1 MFELSRLV
9 ILSVV
14 LCAISGMPS
23 LFLVRRSCW
32 GQRIATGLLVVG
44 CTCGLIGICQVFFVV
59 ADFEIARWP
68 TPIPNADFVLA
79 ADSISAFFLIPI
91 LLVTMLGSIYGLE
104 YWKQSDHPGDSRKLQ
119 VFYGLLTSALSVL
132 VLSHNSVTFLVG
144 WEGMAIS
151 AFFLVGTQDEKDDV
165 REAAWLYLAASH
177 AATIALFMMFALM
190 YGATG
195 SYDLVPLSN
204 EALGAGNATI
214 IFLLAL
220 AGFGLKAGLMPL
232 HFWLP
237 SAHAMAPSH
246 VSAVMSGVLIKAGIY
261 GLVRMTWVLAEP
273 PLWWGELLLGLGA
286 VSAIFGVAF
295 ALGQH
300 DIKRLL
306 AYHSIENIG
315 IIVIGLGLAMIGRTM
330 NEPVWILLGLSG
342 CLLHVWNHALF
353 KSLLFLS
360 AGSVIHARHTREI
373 DHLGGLAKS
382 MPWTAGFFLLGA
394 AAICGLPPLNG
405 FVSEFLIYLGLFQT
419 LGLGGGREFPVA
431 AFVVPVL
438 AMMGAL
444 ALACFVKVFG
454 VVFLGVS
461 RQKLEH
467 TVHEPGWAIRGPM
480 LVLSGFCIAIGLGPT
495 LVVPMLDKAI
505 SVWSQHSPQPVTSLG
520 DIAPL
525 GQLRTAAIVLLLSLV
540 VGVFWL
546 NRRIQKHSLGWT
558 ETWGCG
564 YTAPTA
570 RMQYTASSIAQFL
583 VELMGWPLQ
592 LKVERPD
599 LTTFFP
605 SAATFKS
612 HVPEVVLERAV
623 MPIVH
628 SLGRCLFW
636 FRIVQQG
643 SIQLYVLYLFAM
655 LVFLLLFWR

>member
-1 MFELSRLV
+1 MFEYSRLV
-9 ILSVV
+9 LLSVV
-14 LCAISGMPS
+14 LSAISGLPS
-23 LFLVRRSCW
+23 LFLARRNCW
-32 GQRIATGLLVVG
+32 GQRLATGQLIVG
-44 CTCGLIGICQVFFVV
+44 CVCGLIGIGQVFFVV
-59 ADFEIARWP
+59 TDFEIARWP

-79 ADSISAFFLIPI
+79 ADSLSAFFLIPI

-104 YWKQSDHPGDSRKLQ
+104 YWKQSDHPSDSQKLQ
-119 VFYGLLTSALSVL
+119 AFYGLLTSALTVL
-132 VLSHNSVTFLVG
+132 VLAQNSVTFLVG

-177 AATIALFMMFALM
+177 AATLALFMMFALM

-195 SYDLVPLSN
+195 SYELVPLSN
-204 EALGAGNATI
+204 EVLGAGNATI
-214 IFLLAL
+214 VFLLAL

-273 PLWWGELLLGLGA
+273 PLWWGELLLVLGA
-286 VSAIFGVAF
+286 VSAVLGVAF

-300 DIKRLL
+300 DLKRLL

-315 IIVIGLGLAMIGRTM
+315 IIVIGLALAMIGRAM

-405 FVSEFLIYLGLFQT
+405 FISEFLIYLGLFQT

-431 AFVVPVL
+431 AFAVPVL

-444 ALACFVKVFG
+444 AVACFVKVFG

-461 RQKLEH
+461 REKLEH
-467 TVHEPGWAIRGPM
+467 PIHESGWAMRAPM
-480 LVLSGFCIAIGLGPT
+480 LVLSVCCIAIGLGPT
-495 LVVPMLDKAI
+495 MVATMLDQSI
-505 SVWSQHSPQPVTSLG
+505 SVWSHHDAQPATFLE

-525 GQLRTAAIVLLLSLV
+525 GQLRTAAIVLLLSLAL
-540 VGVFWL
+540 GAFWL
-546 NRRIQKHSLGWT
+546 HRRIQNRSLGWT

-583 VELMGWPLQ
+583 VELMAWPLQ
-592 LKVERPD
+592 LKVERPQ

-605 SAATFKS
+605 STAKFKS

-643 SIQLYVLYLFAM
+643 SIQLYILYIFAM

>member
-1 MFELSRLV
+1 MFEFSRLV

-32 GQRIATGLLVVG
+32 GQRIATALLVVG

-104 YWKQSDHPGDSRKLQ
+104 YWKQSDHPGDSQKLQ
-119 VFYGLLTSALSVL
+119 VFYGLLTSALTVL
-132 VLSHNSVTFLVG
+132 VLAHNSVTFLVG

-177 AATIALFMMFALM
+177 AATLALFMMFALM
-190 YGATG
+190 FGATG
-195 SYDLVPLSN
+195 NYDLVPLSN
-204 EALGAGNATI
+204 EVLGAGNATI
-214 IFLLAL
+214 LFLLAL

-505 SVWSQHSPQPVTSLG
+505 SVWSQHSPQPVRSLG

-583 VELMGWPLQ
+583 VELMAWPLQ
-592 LKVERPD
+592 LKVERPH

-605 SAATFKS
+605 STATFKS

-623 MPIVH
+623 IPIVH

-643 SIQLYVLYLFAM
+643 SIQLYVLYIFAM